1 MLQVGEIGKR
11 LFFFALGGLALDFQ
25 GDNLAK
31 SGAGFGGIRIGHS
44 YIYHETQVDAEAHAA
59 LVSRLPLRS
68 QHCKGLGRVR
78 DSGRTSAANP
88 TGFRACPAG
97 VGLEGIFA
105 SPTLVLL

>member
-44 YIYHETQVDAEAHAA
+44 
-59 LVSRLPLRS
+59 
-68 QHCKGLGRVR
+68 
-78 DSGRTSAANP
+78 
-88 TGFRACPAG
+88 
-97 VGLEGIFA
+97 
-105 SPTLVLL
+105 